1 MRLFYLENETGSRT
15 PLNNETG
22 IFLSNPE
29 GLGIEY
35 GGTFADIDNGFF
47 KYASK
52 KYVQKTFSSTLNFMI
67 DPYRLYREF
76 IDWLSISE
84 KLKLVYS
91 PKGTEY
97 YSDVE
102 IVSIDKKEINRL
114 SYLACEFK
122 LKYLTPW
129 YSSSDRVAESISEDH
144 SFIKLSPGY
153 DISQGQSGNGSVL
166 DGPTDVLAS
175 GFGERYSL
183 QLTANG
189 HFPSGFKFEYVGAA
203 NYPVF
208 ILEDFNTGEE
218 LGRCSILKN
227 FVDGSVIEFSTAY
240 QDSYIKGKDVLG
252 NEVNLISY
260 VDLSTD
266 PFFRIPLDKD
276 CKFTIRDDGAL
287 NGTLKCTIY
296 DYYRSV

>member
-1 MRLFYLENETGSRT
+1 MRLFHLENETGNRLS
-15 PLNNETG
+15 LNNETG

-47 KYASK
+47 KYAAK
-52 KYVQKTFSSTLNFMI
+52 KYTQKTFSATLNFMV
-67 DPYRLYREF
+67 DPYGLYRTF
-76 IDWLSISE
+76 IDWCMASE
-84 KLKLVYS
+84 HIKLVYN
-91 PKGTEY
+91 PHGIEY
-97 YSDVE
+97 FIDVE
-102 IVSIDKKEINRL
+102 IASIDKKEMNRL
-114 SYLACEFK
+114 GYMTSEVKF
-122 LKYLTPW
+122 KYLTPW
-129 YSSSDRVAESISEDH
+129 YLPTNREVNSISEDH
-144 SFIKLSPGY
+144 SFIKLSPDY
-153 DISQGQSGNGSVL
+153 DISQGQTGNGSIL

-175 GFGERYSL
+175 GFGDRYSL
-183 QLTANG
+183 QLTTDG
-189 HFPSGFKFEYVGAA
+189 QFSSGFKFEYVGAA

-227 FVDGSVIEFSTAY
+227 FVDGSRIEFSTAY
-240 QDSYIKGKDVLG
+240 QDSYIVGTDVLG
-252 NEVNLISY
+252 NNEDLISY

-266 PFFRIPLDKD
+266 PFFRIPVGRE

-287 NGTLKCTIY
+287 NGVLKCTIY